1 MRIAVDASLLASAT
15 GGLGRYLEVLLRRM
29 LTASSAHDWLLY
41 GRQNLALPTHAPSIR
56 LRHDSWPPDA
66 GRIASLA
73 TSVPLWLAQDR
84 PDVFWAPAHRFPLWI
99 PANTA
104 RVLTIHDLCWLRV
117 PESMRASTR
126 WLDATL
132 MPRAVA
138 QADRVVAV
146 SEATGADLRAVFPA
160 AAERVVV
167 VPAAA
172 ESLPAPGAEDA
183 LRAIGIA
190 SPYLLFVGTREPRKN
205 LARLVRAFA
214 MVCERFPQLQLVIAG
229 GDGWGSQREFDALLA
244 TPALAARIKT
254 TGRVDDRQLAT
265 LYAHALCLA
274 MPSLYEGFGLPL
286 LEAMAQGTPAITS
299 TSSSMPEVGGDAAT
313 LVDPTSVDSIAQA
326 IVRMMEEPGLR
337 EALAA
342 RARTQA
348 ARFSWDRAAATMLQV
363 FEDAQRHRAARR

>member
-1 MRIAVDASLLASAT
+1 MKIAVDASVLATPT
-15 GGLGRYLEVLLRRM
+15 GGIGRYLDALLDRLCLPDSPHRWH
-29 LTASSAHDWLLY
+29 LF
-41 GRQNLALPTHAPSIR
+41 GRGKLAAPHAGAPVHLHR
-56 LRHDSWPPDA
+56 DRWPAEA
-66 GRIASLA
+66 GRILSLA
-73 TSVPLWLAQDR
+73 TTLPAGLAKQH
-84 PDVFWAPAHRFPLWI
+84 PEVYWGPAHRFPLWM
-99 PANTA
+99 PAKTA

-132 MPRAVA
+132 MPHAVA
-138 QADRVVAV
+138 QADRIVAV

-160 AAERVVV
+160 ATDRVVV

-172 ESLPAPGAEDA
+172 ESLPAPGAEVVLQA
-183 LRAIGIA
+183 MGIV

-214 MVCERFPQLQLVIAG
+214 LVCERFPQLQLVIAG
-229 GDGWGSQREFDALLA
+229 GDGWGSQREFDAALA
-244 TPALAARIKT
+244 TPALAARIRT

-299 TSSSMPEVGGDAAT
+299 KISSMPEVGGDAAL

-326 IVRMMEEPGLR
+326 IARMVEEPGLR
-337 EALAA
+337 QSLAA
-342 RARTQA
+342 RARPQA

-363 FEDAQRHRAARR
+363 FEDARQHRTARR